1 MILLL
6 LKYNDSEPGVRRLP
20 LDRQT
25 LTETK
30 LNQFKIEKYAIRAL
44 CKYFVHILETVSFVG
59 IYVL

>member
-6 LKYNDSEPGVRRLP
+6 LKYNDSESGVRRLP

-30 LNQFKIEKYAIRAL
+30 LNQFKIEKCAVIAL